1 MTPLAH
7 DLKAPE
13 DTVDEEL
20 KAAIRALH
28 PQWSDEVLD
37 QHIKALHSAKW
48 TEVYRDIFREPEA
61 KTTSPKRQSVKRVAG
76 TGRV

>member
-1 MTPLAH
+1 MTPLAQ

-28 PQWSDEVLD
+28 PQWSDEILD
-37 QHIKALHSAKW
+37 EHIKALHSAKW
-48 TEVYRDIFREPEA
+48 TEAYRDIFCEPQA
-61 KTTSPKRQSVKRVAG
+61 KMTSPKRQSVKRAAG

>member
-1 MTPLAH
+1 MTLLAQ

-28 PQWSDEVLD
+28 PQWSDDVLE

-48 TEVYRDIFREPEA
+48 TEAYRDIFREPEA
-61 KTTSPKRQSVKRVAG
+61 KMTSPNRQSVRRVAG

>member
-7 DLKAPE
+7 ELKAPE
-13 DTVDEEL
+13 DAVDEEL

-37 QHIKALHSAKW
+37 QHIKGLHSAKW
-48 TEVYRDIFREPEA
+48 TEAYRDIFRELEA
-61 KTTSPKRQSVKRVAG
+61 KMTSPKRQSVKRVAG